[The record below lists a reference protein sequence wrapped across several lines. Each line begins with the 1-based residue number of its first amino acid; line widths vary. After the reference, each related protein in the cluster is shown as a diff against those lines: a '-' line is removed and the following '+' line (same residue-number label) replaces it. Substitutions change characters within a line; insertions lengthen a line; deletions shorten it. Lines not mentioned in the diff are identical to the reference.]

1 MATSKRKGAPAS
13 TGVRHNGE
21 LTRKVK
27 SVANKALYAEVANTV
42 CESVRRQRKIC
53 EQKVDITDWPRKPS
67 YGWGGARVPHTVT
80 PYTNKLDRQL
90 FRLFSTGAS
99 LDTVSD
105 LEGLPDLCELLE
117 WLADETHQ
125 FSRTFSRARQL
136 VIPLYEDRA
145 RDLAL
150 NPSIGV
156 TKTTRQVLNK
166 NGDIVTV
173 KETREA
179 DSVERAKLGM
189 SAYQWALGWM
199 LPKKHGRQ
207 ADPTANQPNDQ
218 LKALFDSLK
227 SGPAE

>member
-1 MATSKRKGAPAS
+1 
-13 TGVRHNGE
+13 
-21 LTRKVK
+21 
-27 SVANKALYAEVANTV
+27 
-42 CESVRRQRKIC
+42 
-53 EQKVDITDWPRKPS
+53 
-67 YGWGGARVPHTVT
+67 
-80 PYTNKLDRQL
+80 
-90 FRLFSTGAS
+90 
-99 LDTVSD
+99 
-105 LEGLPDLCELLE
+105 
-117 WLADETHQ
+117 
-125 FSRTFSRARQL
+125 
-136 VIPLYEDRA
+136 LYEDRA

-179 DSVERAKLGM
+179 DSVERAKLGL